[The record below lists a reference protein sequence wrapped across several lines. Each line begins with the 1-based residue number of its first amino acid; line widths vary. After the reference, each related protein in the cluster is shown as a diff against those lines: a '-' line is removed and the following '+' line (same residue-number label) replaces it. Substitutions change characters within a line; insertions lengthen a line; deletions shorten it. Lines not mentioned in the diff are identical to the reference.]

1 LLAKHFIRT
10 QSAQFMH
17 VAIVALPN
25 ACFPQQTF
33 LQFWQK
39 PDLFLHDTNWW
50 FFSQLRCDSTL
61 IAVNAV
67 WDVLGH

>member
-61 IAVNAV
+61 
-67 WDVLGH
+67 